1 MNYIKKLEELDKI
14 KNERLEAYANFLY
27 EIKSYLQSSKF
38 KDDNLVNVNDVLLRI
53 KEFENTIYK
62 GN

>member
-1 MNYIKKLEELDKI
+1 MNYIQALEELDKI
-14 KNERLEAYANFLY
+14 KNKRLDAYFDFLY
-27 EIKSYLQSSKF
+27 EMKSYLQSSKF

-62 GN
+62 ES

>member
-14 KNERLEAYANFLY
+14 KNERLEAYADFLY